1 MNALD
6 DFATCDKCKIMTIS
20 LHCIKDYKVS
30 CVIVNKENKEGGKF
44 SATTFDVL
52 QNVSKRSIQNTN
64 LFVTLL
70 MAKTFET
77 KFNLTDIIVTL
88 LVASD

>member
-1 MNALD
+1 M
-6 DFATCDKCKIMTIS
+6 
-20 LHCIKDYKVS
+20 VS
-30 CVIVNKENKEGGKF
+30 F
-44 SATTFDVL
+44 LLPLDVL

>member
-30 CVIVNKENKEGGKF
+30 CVIVNKENKEDGKF
-44 SATTFDVL
+44 SATTWRFTECFKKINTEYKFICDV
-52 QNVSKRSIQNTN
+52 
-64 LFVTLL
+64 
-70 MAKTFET
+70 A
-77 KFNLTDIIVTL
+77 DG
-88 LVASD
+88 